1 MRNISVEDSVR
12 LYKYE
17 TNMKGTNLGEF
28 EELVLLVTASLGE
41 SAYTVAITDEINNKT
56 NRSAVLSVVHTAL
69 HRLEKKGFVKSVLA
83 GATEERGG
91 RRKRMFTIS
100 SAGMKAL
107 SNTKTQ
113 RDQLWELIPEVNI
126 QK

>member
-1 MRNISVEDSVR
+1 
-12 LYKYE
+12 
-17 TNMKGTNLGEF
+17 MKGTNLGEF

-41 SAYTVAITDEINNKT
+41 SAYTVAITDQINGSTK
-56 NRSAVLSVVHTAL
+56 RSVVLSVVHTAL
-69 HRLEKKGFVKSVLA
+69 HRLEKKGFVKSTLS

-91 RRKRMFTIS
+91 RRKRVFTIT

-107 SNTKTQ
+107 SNSKSQ
-113 RDQLWELIPEVNI
+113 RDQLWELIPEINF